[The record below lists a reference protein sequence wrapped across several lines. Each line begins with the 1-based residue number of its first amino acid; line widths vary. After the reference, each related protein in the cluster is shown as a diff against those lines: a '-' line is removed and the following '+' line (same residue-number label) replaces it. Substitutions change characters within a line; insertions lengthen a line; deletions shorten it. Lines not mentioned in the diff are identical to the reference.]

1 MYEICKANGKCKSIS
16 KWLRGDKKVTTS
28 RHSAKEVLLLTHKK
42 NLSLD
47 VCNLFSSSPCL
58 MCIWWYYKEKQQ
70 KNIQNAI
77 HPITISLLWQR
88 YFLIYVRLRVKI
100 SASVAIFDFFGY
112 KVICWRNHYEKHLT
126 ILSVWNK
133 LLRFLK
139 KFVAWKKVLQTVFD
153 NWWGKQ
159 TLSITKIIWRGT
171 GVSCDPFCDT
181 SLFNNASSSKTFEII
196 S

>member
-1 MYEICKANGKCKSIS
+1 MKFVSQSVSESQSVSGYGVTK
-16 KWLRGDKKVTTS
+16 KWPQVDTQPKRYYYS
-28 RHSAKEVLLLTHKK
+28 HKK

-112 KVICWRNHYEKHLT
+112 KVICWRNHLWKALDD
-126 ILSVWNK
+126 S
-133 LLRFLK
+133 FSLK
-139 KFVAWKKVLQTVFD
+139 
-153 NWWGKQ
+153 
-159 TLSITKIIWRGT
+159 
-171 GVSCDPFCDT
+171 
-181 SLFNNASSSKTFEII
+181 
-196 S
+196 